1 MLACPRCNTRYPA
14 GTSACPADG
23 ETLIPE
29 EAMARESEIAPGT
42 MVGEY
47 RVEGK
52 LGEGGFGAVYR
63 AVHPLIGKAAAI
75 KVLGWDFSS
84 NPEMVSRFVAEA
96 RAVNQIH
103 HRNIIDVFSF
113 GRLPDGR
120 QYYVMELLQGQSLDE
135 HLKTKG
141 CLSIEEALPILRGVA
156 RALGAAHQGGIAH
169 RDLKPENVFL
179 VFDEDGGVQPKL
191 IDFGIA
197 KLLGDDGAA
206 GHKTRTGT
214 PMGTPYY
221 MSPEQCRGKNV
232 DHRTDIYSFGV
243 LVYVLLTGQKPFD
256 GESAMDILLKHV
268 TESAPRLSI
277 ALPGVPKPLEDAL
290 AALLEKDPEKR
301 PQTAAEALSAIENA
315 VKGLPPSDLQRR
327 GGAAP
332 DRVSVVTGAS
342 EHRSSPEAADAKTM
356 VDPVRSDVGE
366 PLKSGVGASNA
377 TLSPAAR
384 DTTSPPAPAAAK
396 SRVWVPVAV
405 GVAALAGAAV
415 VLFAVAG
422 GKATSTDV
430 RASATSASETA
441 TSAAPTPV
449 VVPGSALPTA
459 SATAAAT
466 ANPAV
471 TASATATV
479 ATSPAGPAKTVTG
492 AKTGAPAVTSAGGA
506 TTTNK
511 PPPKGNTGDLAY

>member
-29 EAMARESEIAPGT
+29 EAMARESEILPGT

-84 NPEMVSRFVAEA
+84 NPEMVSRFIAEA

-113 GRLPDGR
+113 GKLPDGR
-120 QYYVMELLQGQSLDE
+120 QYYVMELLEGQSLDE

-141 CLSIEEALPILRGVA
+141 CLSIEEAMPILRGVA

-232 DHRTDIYSFGV
+232 DHRTDLYSFGV
-243 LVYVLLTGQKPFD
+243 LTYVLLTGQKPFD

-268 TESAPRLSI
+268 TETAPRLSVT
-277 ALPGVPKPLEDAL
+277 LPGAPKALEDVL
-290 AALLEKDPEKR
+290 AALLEKDADKR
-301 PQTAAEALSAIENA
+301 PQTAAEALSAIESA
-315 VKGLPPSDLQRR
+315 VKGLPPSELQRR
-327 GGAAP
+327 GDSGP
-332 DRVSVVTGAS
+332 ERVSVVSGAA

-366 PLKSGVGASNA
+366 PLKSGVGAPNV

-384 DTTSPPAPAAAK
+384 DAAAPAK
-396 SRVWVPVAV
+396 SRAWVPVAV
-405 GVAALAGAAV
+405 VVAALAGAAI
-415 VLFAVAG
+415 VLFALAG
-422 GKATSTDV
+422 GKSGNTDA
-430 RASATSASETA
+430 RTGAASATESGA
-441 TSAAPTPV
+441 SAAPGPV

-459 SATAAAT
+459 SATATAAVSV
-466 ANPAV
+466 AV
-471 TASATATV
+471 TASATAS
-479 ATSPAGPAKTVTG
+479 ANSPSPNAPGTGKTAVG
-492 AKTGAPAVTSAGGA
+492 AKTSAPPGTSAGGA
-506 TTTNK
+506 TTNNK
-511 PPPKGNTGDLAY
+511 PPPPKGNTGDLAY